1 MMQKS
6 RVQSRRK
13 SVAKMVNAAFASWL
27 VWIGL
32 QIQGLM
38 RYLSLWFSSSLH
50 FPEQSWHFVHQKIRI
65 LPKKSCLPVLIPVP
79 DAKYQLPK
87 LGHAQNA
94 NFRCPF
100 PPLLSP
106 FLSQLFFFSICWAF
120 SMLYFGGKRFWESFW
135 DRRMKWKEL
144 QAGSGTKFSWEI
156 SGLAYMVFFFFFP
169 GLSD

>member
-13 SVAKMVNAAFASWL
+13 SVAKMVNTAFASWL
-27 VWIGL
+27 VWMGL

-38 RYLSLWFSSSLH
+38 RYLSLWFSSISH

-65 LPKKSCLPVLIPVP
+65 LTKKSCLPVLIPVP

-94 NFRCPF
+94 RFRCPF
-100 PPLLSP
+100 SPLLST
-106 FLSQLFFFSICWAF
+106 FLSQLFFFFPFSGHLVCFISVGKGFGKAF
-120 SMLYFGGKRFWESFW
+120 RIVGWDERNCRLAVEQNFHGKF
-135 DRRMKWKEL
+135 
-144 QAGSGTKFSWEI
+144 Q
-156 SGLAYMVFFFFFP
+156 V
-169 GLSD
+169 